1 MRTYSTNE
9 ARNKFSEMID
19 NSQHEAVEII
29 RHGRTMSVLLSKKD
43 FERLQKAE
51 SYLEMEMEKLKKED
65 EKVRKKIEKEFV
77 KNRLRQRN
85 FIKNKKQR

>member
-9 ARNKFSEMID
+9 ARNNFSEMID

-43 FERLQKAE
+43 FERL
-51 SYLEMEMEKLKKED
+51 
-65 EKVRKKIEKEFV
+65 KKIEDDWWMS
-77 KNRLRQRN
+77 QS
-85 FIKNKKQR
+85 ITPSKNKKKEILNTLKDDEWIEDPLV

>member
-29 RHGRTMSVLLSKKD
+29 RNGRVLSVLQSKKD
-43 FERLQKAE
+43 FERL
-51 SYLEMEMEKLKKED
+51 
-65 EKVRKKIEKEFV
+65 KKIEDDWWMS
-77 KNRLRQRN
+77 QS
-85 FIKNKKQR
+85 ITPSKNKKKEILKTLKDDEWIEDPLV

>member
-43 FERLQKAE
+43 FERL
-51 SYLEMEMEKLKKED
+51 
-65 EKVRKKIEKEFV
+65 KKIEDDWWMS
-77 KNRLRQRN
+77 QS
-85 FIKNKKQR
+85 ITPSKNKKEEILKTLKDDEWIEDPLV

>member
-9 ARNKFSEMID
+9 ARNNFSEMID

-43 FERLQKAE
+43 FERL
-51 SYLEMEMEKLKKED
+51 
-65 EKVRKKIEKEFV
+65 KKIEDDWWMS
-77 KNRLRQRN
+77 QS
-85 FIKNKKQR
+85 ITPSQNKKEEILKTLKDNEWIEDPLV

>member
-9 ARNKFSEMID
+9 SRNNFSEMID

-43 FERLQKAE
+43 FERL
-51 SYLEMEMEKLKKED
+51 
-65 EKVRKKIEKEFV
+65 KKIEDDWWIS
-77 KNRLRQRN
+77 QS
-85 FIKNKKQR
+85 ITPSKNKKKEILKTLKDDEWIEDPLV

>member
-43 FERLQKAE
+43 FERL
-51 SYLEMEMEKLKKED
+51 
-65 EKVRKKIEKEFV
+65 KKIEDDWWMS
-77 KNRLRQRN
+77 QS
-85 FIKNKKQR
+85 ITPSKNKKKEILNTLKDDEWIEDPLV

>member
-9 ARNKFSEMID
+9 ARNNFSEMID

-43 FERLQKAE
+43 FERL
-51 SYLEMEMEKLKKED
+51 
-65 EKVRKKIEKEFV
+65 KKIEDDWWMS
-77 KNRLRQRN
+77 QS
-85 FIKNKKQR
+85 ITQSKNKKEEILKTLKDDEWIEDPLV